1 MENCEIELKLPCLIF
16 PENDLSFN
24 YIHKFYNY
32 IPINSLYSNEKIN
45 LLMKEEKKCHDM
57 ILNPLQYKINKLEA
71 WTNYIT
77 FIRKLIPKEKN
88 DILRIFLVI
97 EYFTKFMNKEKEF
110 YIENSYIS
118 YWIFYIDKCRDN
130 INILDKLFKKE
141 ICTNNFQLYIT
152 MGYIYEKYHNFNLSN
167 EYYLKGL
174 NSNCIGFENIRKCY
188 NEFEKRMI
196 DRINRELNLSIIDSD
211 EIDQFIHEE
220 INKLENNN
228 DNKRK
233 RLYSEIRN
241 EYFEKGPQ
249 LIKMKF
255 KIEKHK
261 INIINEKN
269 NIIRKGTQLVEIY
282 NLIVQ
287 YLNNNDVNFKAINE
301 KNLKEII
308 NENDKKPF
316 SWLNNKR
323 YENQKLNYGNINL
336 NKNIDLKNEKENKKD
351 NQINIECI
359 NQIVNKL
366 DKEITE
372 RKINSIDN
380 QSKENFI
387 KKEFKEIEEHK
398 KIIED
403 LQNKINKE
411 IEFVQKKEENLKK
424 IMGKINNKTENNN
437 LNLLSTKKNSQPNF
451 NSIKPLNENID
462 YNLLNDKNPFYLSP
476 IQNIDNINNNNQTNN
491 YILSIDKHNIENN
504 SKNNNNLSQE
514 INKCFDFLESKKEN
528 YFKKKKRF
536 ENLFQGNDDFIDN
549 NINDTKNNYFIE
561 KKCNNQKDSSIE
573 KLFNS

>member
-57 ILNPLQYKINKLEA
+57 ILNSLQYKINKLEA

-130 INILDKLFKKE
+130 TNILDKLFKKE

-282 NLIVQ
+282 NLIVH

-411 IEFVQKKEENLKK
+411 IDFVQKKAENLKK
-424 IMGKINNKTENNN
+424 FMGKINNKTENNN

-514 INKCFDFLESKKEN
+514 INKCFDFRESKKEN

>member
-16 PENDLSFN
+16 PENNLSFN

-32 IPINSLYSNEKIN
+32 IPINSVYSNEKID

-57 ILNPLQYKINKLEA
+57 ILNSLQYKINKLEA

-130 INILDKLFKKE
+130 TNILDKLFKKE

-228 DNKRK
+228 ENKRK

-282 NLIVQ
+282 NLIVH

-424 IMGKINNKTENNN
+424 IMVKINNKTENNN

-514 INKCFDFLESKKEN
+514 INKCFDFRESKKEN

-536 ENLFQGNDDFIDN
+536 ECLFQGNDDFIDN

>member
-16 PENDLSFN
+16 PENNLSFN

-130 INILDKLFKKE
+130 INILNKLFKKE

-228 DNKRK
+228 ENKRK

-282 NLIVQ
+282 NLIVH

-424 IMGKINNKTENNN
+424 IMVKINNKTENNN

-476 IQNIDNINNNNQTNN
+476 IQNIDNINNNNRTNN

-514 INKCFDFLESKKEN
+514 INKCFDFRESKKEN